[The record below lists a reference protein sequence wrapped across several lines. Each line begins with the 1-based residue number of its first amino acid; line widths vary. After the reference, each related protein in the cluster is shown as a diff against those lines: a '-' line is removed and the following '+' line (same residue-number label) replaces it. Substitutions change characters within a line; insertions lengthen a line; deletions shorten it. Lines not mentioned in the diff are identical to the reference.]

1 MKIQIAGYGFVGM
14 AHALALQASGIEVH
28 IYDPYKG
35 EPDWCKDCDAII
47 IAVSTPQHSD
57 GSCDMSNV
65 YSCVEAANLY
75 NPDTPILIKS
85 TISLDGWRLINRSY
99 PGINITFSPEFL
111 RAEHALEDFK
121 KQTATMIGGGHISF
135 WMNVLSTSLGT
146 YVDVTDPEVLI
157 LTKYFRNSYLATKV
171 AFFNQMYDICEAAG
185 VDAKKVLTNTAKD
198 DRIGTS
204 HTQITEERGFG
215 GHCFPKDTSAI
226 CQAAKEYG
234 KPMTVLEAAREYNDY
249 IRRNKE

>member
-14 AHALALQASGIEVH
+14 AHALALEASGIDVH
-28 IYDPYKG
+28 VYDPNKG
-35 EPDWCKDCDAII
+35 KPDWCKDCDAII

-65 YSCVEAANLY
+65 YSCVEAANLH
-75 NPDTPILIKS
+75 NPDAPILIKS

-99 PGINITFSPEFL
+99 PDINVTFSPEFL

-121 KQTATMIGGGHISF
+121 NQTATLIGGGHLTF
-135 WMNVLSTSLGT
+135 WMDVLGGALGT
-146 YVDVTDPEVLI
+146 YVEVDDPEVLI